1 MSEYLLLII
10 IVGTPPINPGSI
22 PSVGMNSH
30 SVANRTSIGGGVAP
44 TNFAQVR
51 HYVLVSCFFR
61 VMTDQTLQLLSKK
74 NEYLVLVWFL
84 TRFTVKILIQ

>member
-1 MSEYLLLII
+1 MIVLYLSSLVFYNVMYCPTVSEDLLLII

-51 HYVLVSCFFR
+51 HYVLVNCFSSR
-61 VMTDQTLQLLSKK
+61 
-74 NEYLVLVWFL
+74 
-84 TRFTVKILIQ
+84 